1 MSSGLWSLP
10 TSVTLIWHL
19 DMKKTQNL
27 NVNGIWMGYEENT
40 TARQHVLPQPT
51 GSPQGFCT
59 PRDKL
64 FKVYM
69 TKIKRVCLPSTKSF
83 FNHYLKK
90 KKRNKETEELSK
102 PSLVEIFTLPPMSI
116 FCSFSQTDSKC
127 RGSHLI
133 FWIDFLLIPIRS
145 THKIV
150 KN

>member
-1 MSSGLWSLP
+1 
-10 TSVTLIWHL
+10 
-19 DMKKTQNL
+19 MKKTQNL

-40 TARQHVLPQPT
+40 TARQHVLPHPT

-69 TKIKRVCLPSTKSF
+69 TKIRRVCLPSTKSF
-83 FNHYLKK
+83 FKHYLK

-102 PSLVEIFTLPPMSI
+102 PSLACFQISSHSTFFSRIMFPTLVEIFTLPPMSI
-116 FCSFSQTDSKC
+116 LCSFSQTDSKC
-127 RGSHLI
+127 RGSHHI